1 VGQPVREAFPL
12 PRRQLIISTVLACAG
27 LLLLTLAVTRH
38 VGPLISVDAR
48 ISAAAYRAAVDH
60 PGWRAGMYAVTWTA
74 NTTTITPVV
83 ALVTLLLIWRRRW
96 RQGCFLVGA
105 MLATAGVRLI
115 ILNSVDRP
123 RPVDQLAPSAG
134 WSFPSGH
141 TTAAASAALAA
152 VIVCWPKARAHRG
165 RALLLISLAGG
176 WALAV
181 GVSRVALVVHWPS
194 DVVGAW
200 LLTATVVPTV
210 AVLAHVFPGST
221 PKPKRAAAPA
231 PALTSDDEG

>member
-1 VGQPVREAFPL
+1 L
-12 PRRQLIISTVLACAG
+12 HRRQLIVSTALACAG
-27 LLLLTLAVTRH
+27 LVLLTLAVISH

-60 PGWRAGMYAVTWTA
+60 PAWRSAMYAVTWTA

-83 ALVTLLLIWRRRW
+83 AAATALLLWRGRW
-96 RQGCFLVGA
+96 WQGCFLVGA
-105 MLATAGVRLI
+105 MLATIGVRVL

-152 VIVCWPKARAHRG
+152 VIVCWPMVPARWG
-165 RALLLISLAGG
+165 RALLIGLAAG

-200 LLTATVVPTV
+200 LLTATIVPTV
-210 AVLAHVFPGST
+210 AVLAHVLPG
-221 PKPKRAAAPA
+221 PAPQRASS
-231 PALTSDDEG
+231 PALTSNDEG